1 MNECCSVVDLR
12 QYTLHPGGRDTLIDV
27 FDEHFVEG
35 QEVCGMHIVGQFRDL
50 DDPDR
55 FVWLRGFNTL
65 DARAEALKAFYYGPV
80 WRQHAAVANATMI
93 DSDNA
98 LLLQPIHLGPGY
110 PTPDFPRPGAETNSV
125 IAGFVHPA
133 DEGFPQHF
141 QDDMLPVLTDLGVSP
156 LAIFQSLSV
165 ENNFP
170 ALPLR
175 EDTVLVWLARFA
187 DDTAYDAFRHR
198 LAGSAQWQQEILPE
212 LGGRATSPTQELRLR
227 PTDRSQLR

>member
-12 QYTLHPGGRDTLIDV
+12 QYTLHPGARDTLIDV

-65 DARAEALKAFYYGPV
+65 DARAEALKSFYYGPV
-80 WRQHAAVANATMI
+80 WREHAAVANATMI

-98 LLLQPIHLGPGY
+98 LLLEPIHLGPDY
-110 PTPDFPRPGAETNSV
+110 PSPNSPRPTEPAESLIT
-125 IAGFVHPA
+125 GFVHPA
-133 DEGFPQHF
+133 GPGFVEQF
-141 QDDMLPVLTDLGVSP
+141 QREMLPALAEVGASP
-156 LAIFQSLSV
+156 LAVFRSLVV

-170 ALPLR
+170 QLPLR
-175 EDTVLVWLARFA
+175 DDVVLVWLARGVDEQA
-187 DDTAYDAFRHR
+187 REV
-198 LAGSAQWQQEILPE
+198 L
-212 LGGRATSPTQELRLR
+212 RAWEGQELRLR
-227 PTDRSQLR
+227 PTSRSQLR

>member
-1 MNECCSVVDLR
+1 MVDLR
-12 QYTLHPGGRDTLIDV
+12 QYTLHPGARDTLIDV

-50 DDPDR
+50 NEPDR

-110 PTPDFPRPGAETNSV
+110 PTPAFPRPGVETDSV
-125 IAGFVHPA
+125 IAGIVHPA
-133 DEGFPQHF
+133 DDGFPQHF
-141 QDDMLPVLTDLGVSP
+141 QDQILPVLNDLGVSP

-175 EDTVLVWLARFA
+175 EDSVLVWLARFA
-187 DDTAYDAFRHR
+187 DDAAYGVVREA
-198 LAGSAQWQQEILPE
+198 LSGWE
-212 LGGRATSPTQELRLR
+212 GQELRLR
-227 PTDRSQLR
+227 PTTRSQLR

>member
-12 QYTLHPGGRDTLIDV
+12 QYTLHPGRRDTLIDI

-35 QEVCGMHIVGQFRDL
+35 QEVCGMHISGQFRDL

-55 FVWLRGFNTL
+55 FVWFRGFRTL
-65 DARAEALKAFYYGPV
+65 AARAAALNAFYYGPV
-80 WRQHAAVANATMI
+80 WRQHAEAANATML

-98 LLLQPIHLGPGY
+98 LLLQPIHLGPDY
-110 PTPDFPRPGAETNSV
+110 PRPETPRPDEQPNSV

-133 DEGFPQHF
+133 DDGFPEHF
-141 QDDMLPVLTDLGVSP
+141 LEKMHPVLTELGVSP
-156 LAIFQSLSV
+156 LAIFRSLSV

-175 EDTVLVWLARFA
+175 DDTVLVWLARFA
-187 DDTAYDAFRHR
+187 DDTAY
-198 LAGSAQWQQEILPE
+198 
-212 LGGRATSPTQELRLR
+212 GGVREALRDWEGQELRLR
-227 PTDRSQLR
+227 PTSRSQLR